1 MYKEINNQHYFTVVI
16 NNKIYTLPELEK
28 YIRNKVMVKRIKYKT
43 LITKISTLKSFII
56 WTLSNPV
63 QDDEDLILYLARY
76 LDNCE
81 NGFKI
86 YDKIYVKEL
95 KTLIKFFDKRK

>member
-43 LITKISTLKSFII
+43 LITKIKVSSF
-56 WTLSNPV
+56 
-63 QDDEDLILYLARY
+63 
-76 LDNCE
+76 
-81 NGFKI
+81 
-86 YDKIYVKEL
+86 
-95 KTLIKFFDKRK
+95 